1 VQLSL
6 LCRQHC
12 KQQLPFG
19 KLCSLGITAMY
30 SCFIISI
37 AHLTCSMFYL
47 YRFIFI
53 SVVYKTL
60 PEPSWFPNTTGI
72 GLAAVKM
79 YLYWT
84 MGGYILSGVSLVA
97 FFMFYF
103 VALYR
108 LHTNEKISAV
118 VCWLQLSGPAV
129 VLYGYTIFGQP
140 GSDEDEMALSN
151 PENNAHFFQVHR
163 EYFMPLNHLLF
174 AFCMISMASALYCL
188 KTRWAPFR
196 SKEFSPAHVGFCAP
210 LASHANA
217 IQAYRASVN
226 KFSMTPPNTLFKV
239 RAT

>member
-1 VQLSL
+1 
-6 LCRQHC
+6 
-12 KQQLPFG
+12 
-19 KLCSLGITAMY
+19 M
-30 SCFIISI
+30 
-37 AHLTCSMFYL
+37 
-47 YRFIFI
+47 
-53 SVVYKTL
+53 YKTL

-129 VLYGYTIFGQP
+129 VLYGYSIFSQP
-140 GSDEDEMALSN
+140 GSDEEELALLI
-151 PENNAHFFQVHR
+151 PENKTHFFEVHR
-163 EYFMPLNHLLF
+163 KYYMPLNHLLF

-217 IQAYRASVN
+217 VQAYRASLN
-226 KFSMTPPNTLFKV
+226 KYSLSPPNTFYKV
-239 RAT
+239 SATATN